1 MVKHRKLL
9 RNSPN
14 KKKINAKLQG
24 EISKFNN
31 DILKI
36 KSAFESL
43 KEEHALLLNELNNS
57 SKEIVTKNYGKECE
71 TCLTLQNEIS
81 SLKLQLE
88 ETSKSPKEFDIIPC
102 KVRHHSKKSNKKKT
116 FFKKENG
123 KNRKSKSICHYC
135 GTLGVRLFKL

>member
-14 KKKINAKLQG
+14 KKKINAKLEG

-57 SKEIVTKNYGKECE
+57 SK
-71 TCLTLQNEIS
+71 
-81 SLKLQLE
+81 
-88 ETSKSPKEFDIIPC
+88 
-102 KVRHHSKKSNKKKT
+102 
-116 FFKKENG
+116 
-123 KNRKSKSICHYC
+123 
-135 GTLGVRLFKL
+135 